1 MTFIFYHVSMISYIT
16 SYEPR
21 QLIGSAEEL
30 VRRPDI
36 HLLVEKGLNVEMI
49 LKVNYL
55 FEYIQSLQF

>member
-1 MTFIFYHVSMISYIT
+1 MISYIT